1 MNKVVARFA
10 DGRIV
15 KGMTTDFS
23 VGSDTF
29 HIAAPIPDPGW
40 MRTEIPVGELKA
52 LFFVRDFD
60 GDPEHV
66 ERPSFDSAPPTGE
79 RRVQVTFADG
89 EILLGNTS
97 CYQDAHPGFFLVP
110 LDAGSNNERCYV
122 VDAATREV
130 YFV

>member
-23 VGSDTF
+23 MDRDTF
-29 HIAAPIPDPGW
+29 HVTEPPPDPGW
-40 MRTEIPVGELKA
+40 VRTEIPVSELKA

-60 GDPEHV
+60 GDPDHV
-66 ERPSFDSAPPTGE
+66 ERPSLDSAPPIGE

-89 EILLGNTS
+89 ETLLGNTS
-97 CYQDAHPGFFLVP
+97 RYQAAHPGFFLVP

-122 VDAATREV
+122 VGASTREV
-130 YFV
+130 YFL